1 MNNDEC
7 GVAKIARVGRVAF
20 CQFLKHHFPCTSKN
34 YLCAAPYKRALHEA
48 VICRAIFIV
57 HSSLFIAPVIQFYK
71 NINRQTVEVS
81 GADGANWINVLPPF
95 QDAEMTSLARA
106 LNLDR
111 DLLKDTI
118 DIEERARY
126 EEDEGAKF
134 IILKTPVENNSLN
147 ESDAYYITIPVSIV
161 ITERA
166 QVVTINSFENV
177 AIKRF
182 LGTFA
187 KRHPERPNMM
197 VLKLFDKVVLDFM
210 EVLKEINHR
219 RNVLEQKLY
228 DSNRNVE
235 LLHLMRIQ
243 KSLVYISTALRSNQL
258 LLTKMARTRFLGADE
273 DEQEYLD
280 DLIIEFSQAQEMADN
295 YTNILTSTLDSYA
308 SIINNNMNVV
318 IKRLTSITI
327 MISIPTLVASF
338 FGMNVGVPWE
348 GQHIGFVWALVIS
361 LVLAVVAAVY
371 FSRRRWF

>member
-1 MNNDEC
+1 M
-7 GVAKIARVGRVAF
+7 
-20 CQFLKHHFPCTSKN
+20 
-34 YLCAAPYKRALHEA
+34 
-48 VICRAIFIV
+48 
-57 HSSLFIAPVIQFYK
+57 IQFYK
-71 NINRQTVEVS
+71 NVNQQTVEVTS
-81 GADGANWINVLPPF
+81 AEGANWINVLPPF
-95 QDAEMTSLARA
+95 QDAEMSSLSRA

-111 DLLKDTI
+111 DLLKDTQ
-118 DIEERARY
+118 DIEERARF

-147 ESDAYYITIPVSIV
+147 ESDAYYITIPVSII

-166 QVVTINSFENV
+166 QVVTVNSFENV
-177 AIKRF
+177 AIRRF
-182 LGTFA
+182 LSTFA

-258 LLTKMARTRFLGADE
+258 LLTKMARTKFLGADE
-273 DEQEYLD
+273 DEKEYLD

-338 FGMNVGVPWE
+338 FGMNVRVPWE
-348 GQHIGFVWALVIS
+348 QQPVGFVWALVIS
-361 LVLAVVAAVY
+361 VALAISAALY
-371 FSRRRWF
+371 FSKRRWF

>member
-1 MNNDEC
+1 M
-7 GVAKIARVGRVAF
+7 
-20 CQFLKHHFPCTSKN
+20 
-34 YLCAAPYKRALHEA
+34 
-48 VICRAIFIV
+48 
-57 HSSLFIAPVIQFYK
+57 IQFYK
-71 NINRQTVEVS
+71 NINRQTVEVD

-95 QDAEMTSLARA
+95 QDAEMTALART
-106 LNLDR
+106 LHLDR
-111 DLLKDTI
+111 DLLKDTQ
-118 DIEERARY
+118 DIEERARF

-147 ESDAYYITIPVSIV
+147 ESDAYFITIPVSI
-161 ITERA
+161 ILTERA

-177 AIKRF
+177 AIRRF

-210 EVLKEINHR
+210 ETLKEINHR

-235 LLHLMRIQ
+235 LFNLMRIQ

-258 LLTKMARTRFLGADE
+258 MLSKMSRTNFLGPSDE
-273 DEQEYLD
+273 EQEYLE

-338 FGMNVGVPWE
+338 FGMNVHVPW
-348 GQHIGFVWALVIS
+348 QNQPIGFIWAFVIS
-361 LVLAVVAAVY
+361 ILMAASAAWY
-371 FSRRRWF
+371 FSKRKWF